1 MHCLEKYDIIGQDYL
16 SLARSAEV
24 QGQRNLERERKRE
37 TEQQYREEEKKNNK
51 ERKKNKRNSLCNDEQ
66 LCVTCEASR

>member
-24 QGQRNLERERKRE
+24 QGQRNLERE
-37 TEQQYREEEKKNNK
+37 K
-51 ERKKNKRNSLCNDEQ
+51 ERDGTTIQRRRKEKQQRKKEK
-66 LCVTCEASR
+66 

>member
-1 MHCLEKYDIIGQDYL
+1 MSACIYITESYFPTPPMHCLEKYDIIGQDYL

-37 TEQQYREEEKKNNK
+37 TEQQYREEEKKHNK
-51 ERKKNKRNSLCNDEQ
+51 EKKEK
-66 LCVTCEASR
+66 